1 MINIVIGL
9 DVHKR
14 SVYATAM
21 NDNGNIISQR
31 NMENNMGTVNKFLS
45 DYKNHDIVIE
55 SSTSGKYLCKELL
68 KLNYKIHLIN
78 PSKVPEISNNYKKT
92 DKEDSLKLAELFRL
106 NALSEVYIPSEETEN
121 IRSLVRYRHSLGE
134 ELTFKK
140 NKIHALLTSY
150 GIIIKASDPLGRKG
164 LKEIENNYNNLNY
177 SDRIVLRS
185 LLNDISYIKDRE
197 RELETEISSISYN
210 SNDTKL
216 LMTIPGV
223 NFYTAAGILSE
234 IGTINRFDNKL
245 KFASYS
251 GLIPSEHSS
260 GEKVVKGHI
269 TKHGPSLLR
278 FFLVETAHSLI
289 KYTKKFKSKYLSI
302 VRRLGKKRSIIAIA
316 RILAETIY
324 AMLKNNVRY
333 IERERSET
341 INPDELYFKRL
352 EELSLKKINN
362 MRRIAKDS
370 NVSNDSANLICRG
383 GIKDC

>member
-1 MINIVIGL
+1 MIDIVIGL
-9 DVHKR
+9 DVHKH
-14 SVYATAM
+14 SVYATVL
-21 NDNGNIISQR
+21 NDNGDIIAQR
-31 NMENNMGTVNKFLS
+31 NMENNMEIVNGFLFN
-45 DYKNHDIVIE
+45 YKDHDIVIE

-68 KLNYKIHLIN
+68 KLNYKLHLIN

-92 DKEDSLKLAELFRL
+92 DKEDSLKLAELFRM
-106 NALSEVYIPSEETEN
+106 NALSEIYIPSDEIEN

-134 ELTFKK
+134 ELTLKK
-140 NKIHALLTSY
+140 NKVHALLTSY
-150 GIIIKASDPLGRKG
+150 GIIIKATDSFGKKG
-164 LKEIENNYNNLNY
+164 LREIEGNY
-177 SDRIVLRS
+177 SNLSYYDKIVLRS
-185 LLNDISYIKDRE
+185 LLNDISFIKERE
-197 RELETEISSISYN
+197 REIEIEISSISDN
-210 SNDTKL
+210 SNDIKL
-216 LMTIPGV
+216 LMTIPGI
-223 NFYTAAGILSE
+223 NFYTASAILSE
-234 IGTINRFDNKL
+234 IGTVNRFINKER
-245 KFASYS
+245 FASYT

-289 KYTKKFKSKYLSI
+289 KYTRKFKSKYLSI

-324 AMLKNNVRY
+324 AMLKNNVKFVDQ
-333 IERERSET
+333 ERREMV
-341 INPDELYFKRL
+341 NPDELYFKRL

-370 NVSNDSANLICRG
+370 NVNNDSANLIYRR